1 MTLDTRDRQFAIQQ
15 AQKAVPKLLGQRQ
28 DSLEAQLLTL
38 LEMATRAGCYD
49 AADYLKRHLE
59 GNKPNGT

>member
-1 MTLDTRDRQFAIQQ
+1 MTLDPNDRRFALQQ
-15 AQKAVPKLLGQRQ
+15 AQQAIPKPLRQRQ

>member
-1 MTLDTRDRQFAIQQ
+1 MTLDITSRRFATQQ
-15 AQKAVPKLLGQRQ
+15 AQQAVPTRLRQRQ
-28 DSLEAQLLTL
+28 DSLEAQLITV

-59 GNKPNGT
+59 GNKPRGT

>member
-1 MTLDTRDRQFAIQQ
+1 MTLDPNDRQFAVQQ
-15 AQKAVPKLLGQRQ
+15 AQKALPTRMPQRQ
-28 DSLEAQLLTL
+28 DSLEAQLVTL

-59 GNKPNGT
+59 SRP